1 MSKRRR
7 RNERRGRMSGERGIR
22 PKRVRRPAFH
32 GARIN
37 YTGASVMLRECE
49 RELSTPFSF
58 SIRLATSVFVV
69 RSSRFLLDGRASPR
83 TGLWWI
89 EKERALVDLRT

>member
-1 MSKRRR
+1 MSG
-7 RNERRGRMSGERGIR
+7 ERGEKGGEGERGIR

-49 RELSTPFSF
+49 REL
-58 SIRLATSVFVV
+58 
-69 RSSRFLLDGRASPR
+69 
-83 TGLWWI
+83 
-89 EKERALVDLRT
+89 